1 MHLPDQRFDAI
12 VIGGGHNGLVA
23 AAYLARGGKRVVLL
37 EASDRLG
44 GALATGEIS
53 PDYRVSTTAHLVAAL
68 PRRIEKDLKLAKHG
82 LRFAARSM
90 PTIALSRDKKHVL
103 LSTRRKDLAA
113 LRHWNAKDAEAY
125 VALAARL
132 NSYAETIAPLV
143 EGAAPL
149 PGGDAQSIFRRLFWR
164 AQWLGPEALEALLQE
179 LPGSIGDLVDG
190 IFETEALK
198 AAIAFEAIVGSPDN
212 PFDPGTAFRLV
223 YRKAMR
229 LEAAGN
235 SIPEGGMGALVEA
248 LARAAESA
256 GAVLRT
262 SSPVA
267 CVLVER
273 GTVRGVELA
282 TGEVIEA
289 STVLSAAD
297 PRLTMLDLVGA
308 EHLDAGLARRLSRIG
323 TGGATAKLNLALDGL
338 PNFHGLAPA
347 EYGARL
353 LVVPSLA
360 ELSDAQIRFKRGEIA
375 HEPIMEITVPSA
387 VDATLA
393 PQGQHVMSILVQY
406 VPHEGEGGSLAQRDR
421 LPSRVVD
428 TLSLYAPDLKHRI
441 VAGELLLPADI
452 AARFGLADGDW
463 YHGAMRPDQLLMF
476 RPTPELAGMKTPL
489 RGLYLCGA
497 GSHPGGGISGMPGR
511 LAAALALDEGRRA

>member
-1 MHLPDQRFDAI
+1 
-12 VIGGGHNGLVA
+12 
-23 AAYLARGGKRVVLL
+23 
-37 EASDRLG
+37 
-44 GALATGEIS
+44 
-53 PDYRVSTTAHLVAAL
+53 
-68 PRRIEKDLKLAKHG
+68 
-82 LRFAARSM
+82 
-90 PTIALSRDKKHVL
+90 
-103 LSTRRKDLAA
+103 
-113 LRHWNAKDAEAY
+113 
-125 VALAARL
+125 
-132 NSYAETIAPLV
+132 
-143 EGAAPL
+143 
-149 PGGDAQSIFRRLFWR
+149 
-164 AQWLGPEALEALLQE
+164 
-179 LPGSIGDLVDG
+179 
-190 IFETEALK
+190 
-198 AAIAFEAIVGSPDN
+198 
-212 PFDPGTAFRLV
+212 
-223 YRKAMR
+223 
-229 LEAAGN
+229 
-235 SIPEGGMGALVEA
+235 MGALVEA

-267 CVLVER
+267 RVLVER
-273 GTVRGVELA
+273 GTVGGVELA

-421 LPSRVVD
+421 LLSRVVD